1 MRKNMGLYRGKR
13 VDNGAWETG
22 SLVIIRRE
30 LSDEQV
36 YIADKMTGYLT
47 PVAPETVGEC
57 TGIPDKN
64 QRLIHEGDI
73 FKDSLGYIS
82 VVEWCDDGRFLGFA
96 INRKVSG
103 YMHGGRVIT
112 YIDKDPSVEVIGNVV
127 DNPELLEVEQ

>member
-47 PVAPETVGEC
+47 PVVPETVGEC

>member
-1 MRKNMGLYRGKR
+1 MRKNIGLYRGKR

-47 PVAPETVGEC
+47 PVIPETVGES

-64 QRLIHEGDI
+64 QRLIYEGDV

-112 YIDKDPSVEVIGNVV
+112 YIDKDPTVEVIGNVV